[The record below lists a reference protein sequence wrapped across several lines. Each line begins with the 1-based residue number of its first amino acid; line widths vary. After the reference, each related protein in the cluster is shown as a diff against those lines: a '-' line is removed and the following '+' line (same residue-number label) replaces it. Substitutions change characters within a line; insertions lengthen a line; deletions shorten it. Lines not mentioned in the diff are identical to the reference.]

1 MVDQDAPESDI
12 DEYIASEGVSL
23 DDVHNYKGED
33 SFYQRNIPNPIKNAV
48 GGIESVGR
56 MLWNVPAGTI
66 AKGAGALTGLAMGE
80 DLPMALQRGEEA
92 SSRVSI
98 DPFTKQGEQVDEAL
112 GQAYEKLY
120 REPAGGIV
128 AEDLRYDP
136 NAPAGSVRADPRQE
150 AKARTMGEFGADVLA
165 FAGLPKGIR
174 DMAARSRALR
184 EQALKETELQKIEE
198 QRARGADR
206 LYSDNIFERRAQPKE
221 GMEQAIPF
229 DDGRGFDPFARGERR
244 KLNPLPYEQIPIEA
258 PPFQMARGSERT
270 SGPQENLFNND
281 PTIMATEIQKS
292 RREAAQGEIETL
304 AEQQAFLNRELGGR
318 QPDMFTPDRI
328 ESRYITGAL
337 EYPGERSGVREP
349 IPFETGQRPGLEG
362 SELPTRSKAIPFERT
377 PVERPLTR
385 DDALPYTMEP
395 ILPEVSPSGFER
407 LGQEL
412 KVESVPFERPF
423 YPNDPILKGMEA
435 NLERKTAELD
445 RLRNDHA
452 RIINEYQGRVM
463 TEPKARSEI
472 AGLSRSIDKMEKA
485 VSNLTKDIERKK
497 STNLKLEE
505 RGKSR
510 EFPKGPGR
518 RQGGAINPEVFI
530 EGFQKVKDLGERGLK
545 LIAKFRKDSENPYP
559 GVLEVTA
566 RNQKGDS
573 VGLSLFT
580 PTREGL
586 KELKDKDLYS
596 VGTDVEPSVQRQ
608 GIATE
613 MYKFVQELG
622 NDVVPS
628 KFQSDSGK
636 AMWEG
641 FKAKGVPLRQRGGA
655 TPDFLTG
662 GLTKLIDRA
671 LRKKE
676 PGPPV
681 KLNPKDRVAALE
693 AASGETRSF
702 KDFWEKE
709 GPDLKD
715 LPDSWYEKGLEYGS
729 NAQQVYNNS
738 HNPMVKYVADRV
750 AQEKTQASLK
760 HELATEGVNLGGK
773 GLILPKKVVDPNSPK
788 ARWDG
793 LNKKERDLATSIIN
807 DYSGKSE
814 PSVDMMRAKGA
825 SQKVI
830 DAVKTLQE
838 PLKDFIHELNQHLIA
853 IGKNPIKELPFYF
866 MRAVGD
872 GNFLIRAR
880 KITGL
885 SENGKPIYE
894 TVAFSR
900 ARTSVGADMIV
911 KEWKSKYEARDL
923 EIGYE
928 LAKQDTKGNKFNIDT
943 TLLEDIYTALESADP
958 RREALMSAAAEI
970 RSKAGPMGSHRVFR
984 KGREGMDLTHD
995 NFWDTY
1001 SNYLDSGYNYL
1012 SNLKLSE
1019 LMKDIQL
1026 RTDIPPQVK
1035 QWSLD
1040 YLNRQRAGEG
1050 SVHGLVKDLE
1060 KGLDNTLYYLSG
1072 KRVAPGQATN
1082 FVRFSNK
1089 LFTSQALFFGNV
1101 PFLVGQ
1107 MFQSTAFAPAIL
1119 AEAKYTQGMSKG
1131 SVTKSMVTG
1140 PMNMFTKNPE
1150 FQGIVD
1156 FLTKRGKIDPTM
1168 VREFEMFGNVGHG
1181 AVGWT
1186 YKLIEMGY
1194 IPRKLEALNRVH
1206 AASIAYDFLKDNGL
1220 KGKDL
1225 KMEVERMVDNIMG
1238 NYSSFDRPGIVSRN
1252 GILGEGIAPL
1262 LTFKNWFTATTL
1274 TMMKE
1279 AIRGAATGN
1288 FTKAIPM
1295 VNLFAGFLTFGGVVG
1310 MVGFKEM
1317 DALWELLKSIPEFQK
1332 AWKATTGKVVN
1343 EKSPSLSEEVLTSEW
1358 LPNAGKFGIL
1368 TGATQMVD
1376 PRGMHISGSMAAGE
1390 FMPSAIDGGISQL
1403 APGAAK
1409 IGNLGLTMV
1418 ELIRAT
1424 LGTKELT
1431 EQDKRRLAKGVLPTS
1446 WGKVLDNLDEDLNWR
1461 TGVVPGGKRGFGTV
1475 ERRDAWDIGA
1485 SIAGAGTI
1493 PEYSKK
1499 MATRDIKEQAPDLAA
1514 AKSHLIDLTL
1524 EAVMNG
1530 QDASPYIERAMQ
1542 LGITDFQQAL
1552 VNAYKNKEMPE
1563 AERMLGRGTN
1573 PNQFERWN
1581 YINRAGQEGQYRRR
1595 STPESE

>member
-1 MVDQDAPESDI
+1 
-12 DEYIASEGVSL
+12 
-23 DDVHNYKGED
+23 
-33 SFYQRNIPNPIKNAV
+33 
-48 GGIESVGR
+48 
-56 MLWNVPAGTI
+56 
-66 AKGAGALTGLAMGE
+66 
-80 DLPMALQRGEEA
+80 
-92 SSRVSI
+92 
-98 DPFTKQGEQVDEAL
+98 
-112 GQAYEKLY
+112 
-120 REPAGGIV
+120 
-128 AEDLRYDP
+128 
-136 NAPAGSVRADPRQE
+136 
-150 AKARTMGEFGADVLA
+150 
-165 FAGLPKGIR
+165 
-174 DMAARSRALR
+174 
-184 EQALKETELQKIEE
+184 
-198 QRARGADR
+198 
-206 LYSDNIFERRAQPKE
+206 
-221 GMEQAIPF
+221 
-229 DDGRGFDPFARGERR
+229 
-244 KLNPLPYEQIPIEA
+244 
-258 PPFQMARGSERT
+258 
-270 SGPQENLFNND
+270 
-281 PTIMATEIQKS
+281 
-292 RREAAQGEIETL
+292 
-304 AEQQAFLNRELGGR
+304 
-318 QPDMFTPDRI
+318 
-328 ESRYITGAL
+328 
-337 EYPGERSGVREP
+337 
-349 IPFETGQRPGLEG
+349 
-362 SELPTRSKAIPFERT
+362 
-377 PVERPLTR
+377 
-385 DDALPYTMEP
+385 
-395 ILPEVSPSGFER
+395 
-407 LGQEL
+407 
-412 KVESVPFERPF
+412 
-423 YPNDPILKGMEA
+423 MEA

-1072 KRVAPGQATN
+1072 KRIAPGQATN

-1542 LGITDFQQAL
+1542 IGITDFQQAL